1 MTTTSQD
8 RTVIREWRD
17 HHSDVQPD
25 RDGHP
30 CKRQVWCNDKPAGQ
44 CGRTSAWFVDFGPP
58 LGPRPLCEEHTVSYI
73 RSHAALEAARKEMS

>member
-25 RDGHP
+25 RMGHNCVKMIWLDGRCAGP
-30 CKRQVWCNDKPAGQ
+30 CDSPSQWVAR
-44 CGRTSAWFVDFGPP
+44 GRY
-58 LGPRPLCEEHTVSYI
+58 LCEPHMAERI
-73 RSHAALEAARKEMS
+73 GLWMQAARKEMS